1 MGAVPRHAATALA
14 ALGHPE
20 SASVTDKNQ
29 LRACVPHS
37 TNFKK
42 LAWAER
48 GFFESFVNPAIFGA
62 FA

>member
-1 MGAVPRHAATALA
+1 VGAVPRHAATALA
-14 ALGHPE
+14 GLGHPE
-20 SASVTDKNQ
+20 SGLKTARNPF
-29 LRACVPHS
+29 RACVPHS

-48 GFFESFVNPAIFGA
+48 GFFESFVNPAIFVA